1 VVQPEVEFMK
11 ETKKAIP
18 ISDRYPLMGDPRFAF
33 QYHLVM
39 TENFDMFSVL
49 RRDPIPLLM
58 KMKKVHILPTKNVI
72 SEFDLTEIKR

>member
-33 QYHLVM
+33 QYHLLM

-49 RRDPIPLLM
+49 
-58 KMKKVHILPTKNVI
+58 
-72 SEFDLTEIKR
+72 KRALSLY